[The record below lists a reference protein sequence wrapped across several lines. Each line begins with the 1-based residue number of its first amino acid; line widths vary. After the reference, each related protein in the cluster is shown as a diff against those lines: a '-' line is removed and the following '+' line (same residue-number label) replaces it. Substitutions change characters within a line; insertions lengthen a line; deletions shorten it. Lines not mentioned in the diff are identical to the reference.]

1 MRVVFDLFCLSIIV
15 CFIIDVSGFINDG
28 IKPLIAKIINMNSNI
43 KINPESINIP
53 KPFSCSL
60 CMTFWIGLIY
70 LLCTSNFTIPY
81 IAVVVFFSLI
91 SSNISG
97 FLICI
102 KDILS
107 TIEGL
112 FQKLIQKILY

>member
-1 MRVVFDLFCLSIIV
+1 MKVIFELFCLSIII
-15 CFIIDVSGFINDG
+15 CFIVDVSGVMNEIRKLVSSIIYKKTK
-28 IKPLIAKIINMNSNI
+28 IKVDYNELKLRPIG
-43 KINPESINIP
+43 
-53 KPFSCSL
+53 CSL
-60 CMTFWIGLIY
+60 CSVWWIGLAY

-102 KDILS
+102 KDVLS